1 MIIINIKYMNDEV
14 KETIKNNSSKYT
26 KIISENPTD
35 NTWLYEEFED
45 VFLEKKY
52 SIPELDFSNFN
63 QLEDKELAAQVSIK
77 LHQSLKSLPRYV
89 LSDESFWSWI
99 NFDVGYEVSQRLIK
113 LSEDRSSTLLN
124 HYFFS
129 GGIRRGKFFGV
140 FSRLFF
146 RALLTYDETMEDP
159 YYLTKHVNYNPNQI
173 RNLTWRTYSNNYDL
187 VKRVLKIQIKLE
199 MSFGKLMTSKT
210 YEYIAKLIS
219 NLGSSLYVDLLSD
232 EDLEKLIISNID
244 YLLKEKSSETIS

>member
-1 MIIINIKYMNDEV
+1 MNDEV
-14 KETIKNNSSKYT
+14 KATIKNNPSKYT
-26 KIISENPTD
+26 NLIIENPTD
-35 NTWLYEEFED
+35 NTWLYEEFND
-45 VFLEKKY
+45 VFSEKKF
-52 SIPELDFSNFN
+52 SIPELDFSNLN
-63 QLEDKELAAQVSIK
+63 QLKDKELAVQASIK

-99 NFDVGYEVSQRLIK
+99 NFEVGYEISQRLIK
-113 LSEDRSSTLLN
+113 LSEDSQSTLLN

-146 RALLTYDETMEDP
+146 RALLTFDETMEDP

-173 RNLTWRTYSNNYDL
+173 RNLTWRTYSNNFDL

-199 MSFGKLMTSKT
+199 MKYGSLMTSKV
-210 YEYIAKLIS
+210 YEHIAKLIS
-219 NLGSSLYVDLLSD
+219 NLGSSLYVDLLSI
-232 EDLEKLIISNID
+232 EELEQLIVTNID
-244 YLLKEKSSETIS
+244 DFLKEKTSEAIS